1 MCFWVKFREDENEK
15 ILREVPVH
23 ADTKNKA
30 KDIFQQ
36 DFPGVSQFELI
47 SP

>member
-1 MCFWVKFREDENEK
+1 MCYWIKFWENEK

-23 ADTKNKA
+23 ADTENAA
-30 KDIFQQ
+30 KDIFRQ
-36 DFPGVSQFELI
+36 DFPGVNHFELI